1 MVHLKMLACALALT
15 ISFSFALPTMA
26 VAQTFRG
33 GINGS
38 VTDAT
43 GAVLP
48 QALLTATN
56 EATGF
61 PYKTASSSAGEFSF
75 QDLPPRTYLIEFT
88 ASGFQKTEF
97 KNVIVL
103 AGKIHTL
110 DGKLNVATQPS
121 TVEVSAATVS
131 LDTTTASDDTVLSS
145 QTVQDIPINGRD
157 FTQLVDQSAA
167 FSGYMAVGSVNGT
180 RSTDINW
187 QIDGADNNDPWG
199 NMVSVNQV
207 GVGGDG
213 AQPGCDAKSRDQ
225 VWNESISWHRVLLQ
239 PKRILRRPKSLRPA
253 EFAQKRPEKSALWLF
268 PRRPRSERQDLL
280 FSKPGRAEVFDWQ
293 PVALNGTFGGV

>member
-15 ISFSFALPTMA
+15 ISFSFALPTIA

-48 QALLTATN
+48 KALVKGTN
-56 EATGF
+56 EATGL
-61 PYKTASSSAGEFSF
+61 PYKTTSSSAGEFSF
-75 QDLPPRTYLIEFT
+75 QDLPPGSYLIEIT
-88 ASGFQKTEF
+88 ASGFQKTQF
-97 KNVIVL
+97 KNVVVL
-103 AGKIHTL
+103 AGQIYTL

-157 FTQLVDQSAA
+157 FTQLVDQSTA
-167 FSGYMAVGSVNGT
+167 FF
-180 RSTDINW
+180 
-187 QIDGADNNDPWG
+187 
-199 NMVSVNQV
+199 
-207 GVGGDG
+207 GVKCGG
-213 AQPGCDAKSRDQ
+213 
-225 VWNESISWHRVLLQ
+225 
-239 PKRILRRPKSLRPA
+239 
-253 EFAQKRPEKSALWLF
+253 
-268 PRRPRSERQDLL
+268 
-280 FSKPGRAEVFDWQ
+280 GR
-293 PVALNGTFGGV
+293 